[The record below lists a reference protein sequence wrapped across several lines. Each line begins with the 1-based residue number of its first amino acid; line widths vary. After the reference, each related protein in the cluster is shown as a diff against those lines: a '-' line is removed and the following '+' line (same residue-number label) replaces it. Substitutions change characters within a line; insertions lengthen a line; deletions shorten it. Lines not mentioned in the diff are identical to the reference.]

1 MLLVFKAIIMAV
13 LNRSG
18 KRKRCQRYCWFRI
31 LSFVERIAGAAAL
44 LIGSDFL
51 SLAVIMSA
59 LILKSVSVSYG
70 ILGTPTNTA
79 ATMVVAAQPVVAN
92 NAEVEYLSLNGSCY
106 SLYIYI

>member
-1 MLLVFKAIIMAV
+1 M
-13 LNRSG
+13 
-18 KRKRCQRYCWFRI
+18 
-31 LSFVERIAGAAAL
+31 

>member
-1 MLLVFKAIIMAV
+1 M
-13 LNRSG
+13 
-18 KRKRCQRYCWFRI
+18 
-31 LSFVERIAGAAAL
+31 

-79 ATMVVAAQPVVAN
+79 VVAAQPVVAN
-92 NAEVEYLSLNGSCY
+92 SAEVEYLSLNGSCY
-106 SLYIYI
+106 SLYIYIR

>member
-1 MLLVFKAIIMAV
+1 
-13 LNRSG
+13 
-18 KRKRCQRYCWFRI
+18 
-31 LSFVERIAGAAAL
+31 
-44 LIGSDFL
+44 
-51 SLAVIMSA
+51 MSA